1 MEWVPVDKRLP
12 TKEEQ
17 DDELGV
23 LVTLGNGYN
32 GLQFDYYYNGLWDDW
47 NGYVVA
53 WMPLPKPFTADTPQ
67 TEKPKIRKRIDK
79 PFRAVW
85 LDDDLNEIGTPQT
98 DEEYINNLPWIE
110 KDCPWK

>member
-1 MEWVPVDKRLP
+1 MDWIPCVKRLP

-23 LVTLGNGYN
+23 LVTLGNGYS

-53 WMPLPKPFTADTPQ
+53 WMPLPKPYSSS
-67 TEKPKIRKRIDK
+67 EKP
-79 PFRAVW
+79 
-85 LDDDLNEIGTPQT
+85 
-98 DEEYINNLPWIE
+98 NNLE
-110 KDCPWK
+110 RSSE